1 MTGVQTCALPIW
13 GPFSIG
19 RWLGPV
25 LNWLWGLSNLDP
37 VLKSHRDKF
46 STRPNYD
53 RYKQPV
59 TNETF
64 SGSVSR
70 ETLGPEC
77 ITKKRAE
84 IFHDLDP
91 FFHMK
96 KPFSVWNSHEIAWI
110 LEELYQEVG
119 LLESFLYGTFS
130 YLVLMFLLCTQF
142 TAIPAVFKCFSLF
155 HRIECFNVSPIAP
168 VFCESFGP

>member
-1 MTGVQTCALPIW
+1 M
-13 GPFSIG
+13 
-19 RWLGPV
+19 
-25 LNWLWGLSNLDP
+25 
-37 VLKSHRDKF
+37 
-46 STRPNYD
+46 
-53 RYKQPV
+53 
-59 TNETF
+59 
-64 SGSVSR
+64 SR

-142 TAIPAVFKCFSLF
+142 KRPFQPFSSVFHCS
-155 HRIECFNVSPIAP
+155 IELNVSMFLLLLQYFVNPLVHKGPKWRHPRFDFLRPIYSYRFKSSS
-168 VFCESFGP
+168 VFMHACSQHLFETHEVYCRTIIYWFRREASASDVPPQY